1 MNVKYIE
8 SGNNVKDD
16 DDEKRRTNHLDVMEM
31 NKRPLKIIL
40 IFIMLKNTSP

>member
-1 MNVKYIE
+1 MKE

-16 DDEKRRTNHLDVMEM
+16 DNSDEKRRTNHLDVMEM